1 MRHAPGRSSVAGVVG
16 VEGREVTLSC
26 LTAPPGYPPPA
37 YTWWRTDSPSE
48 TLGTAAN
55 LTLTQLQ
62 LGDGGRSV
70 AAAYKYFYKS
80 ARYFPAQLLVPG
92 DQHGGAGHGG
102 GGAGA
107 GAAAAQAPHL
117 AGPGDNQ
124 ETGEL

>member
-1 MRHAPGRSSVAGVVG
+1 MAGVVG

-70 AAAYKYFYKS
+70 AAAYKKYLYTS

>member
-1 MRHAPGRSSVAGVVG
+1 MAGVVG

-26 LTAPPGYPPPA
+26 STAPPGYPPPA
-37 YTWWRTDSPSE
+37 YTWWRSDSPSE
-48 TLGTAAN
+48 TLATTAN

-117 AGPGDNQ
+117 PGPGDNQ
-124 ETGEL
+124 ETGQL